1 MNVAFRQYSAART
14 DEELVEEVKE
24 GNEQSF
30 NVLAK
35 RYKPLIK
42 AVSKHYYLSGGE
54 MDDVIQEGIIGL
66 YLAVKSYNYR
76 TPFKPFAELCIRRN
90 IISAIQ
96 AATRKK
102 HSPLNTYVSLN
113 KPYAIKGQASE
124 HSLLEI
130 LISEKFS
137 DPEDLIISKEE
148 IDNLKKNI
156 DNGLSKMEKQVLALF
171 LDSKSYQE
179 IALYLKTN
187 PKNVDNALQRVRRK
201 LKKWR
206 NIQFQQ

>member
-30 NVLAK
+30 NVLVK
-35 RYKPLIK
+35 RYKSLIK

-54 MDDVIQEGIIGL
+54 TDDVIQEGIIGL
-66 YLAVKSYNYR
+66 YLAVKNYNYR
-76 TPFKPFAELCIRRN
+76 TPFRPFAELCIRRN
-90 IISAIQ
+90 IISAVQ

-102 HSPLNTYVSLN
+102 HSPLNTYVSLS

-124 HSLLEI
+124 YSLLEI

-137 DPEDLIISKEE
+137 DPEDLIISREE

-171 LDSKSYQE
+171 LDRKPYQE

-206 NIQFQQ
+206 NIEHQ